1 MSIRTQRIAEQIR
14 SEVARILREE
24 SSDPRIGLLSITRVK
39 LSPDLSHAILFW
51 SPLALEGQAAP
62 EEIEAGLQSAAGFV
76 RRLLARNLELR
87 HTPALQFRH
96 DPSLEIGSRTIA
108 LLRSLEEQRAGR
120 DPEPATNDPEARETV
135 VGEEEDEED
144 DGERA

>member
-1 MSIRTQRIAEQIR
+1 VSIRTQRIAEQIR

-51 SPLALEGQAAP
+51 SPLALEGQAEP
-62 EEIEAGLQSAAGFV
+62 EEIEAGLESAAGFV

-96 DPSLEIGSRTIA
+96 DPSIEMGSRTIA
-108 LLRSLEEQRAGR
+108 LLRSLEQDRESVAC
-120 DPEPATNDPEARETV
+120 DPDS
-135 VGEEEDEED
+135 DESSEGS
-144 DGERA
+144 DGEKA